1 MSRRYFG
8 TDGVRGPYG
17 GPVINEAFA
26 FRLGWAAATWSVATQ
41 VTGAALLGRDTR
53 ASGPSLLAAVAAGI
67 AAAGLRPVSLGI
79 LPTPAVARAVQAR
92 GAALGAV
99 LTASHNPAADN
110 GIKFFTRGGRKL
122 TDADEAAI
130 EARLDAAPG
139 PQAAAFPSDDLAVQ
153 EYREWAATL
162 LPAGALNGWR
172 LVVDCAHGATAETTP
187 AVLRQLGAEVIA
199 LGIAPDGLNINA
211 GVGSE
216 HPEALRAAV
225 RSSGAR
231 LGLAHDGDGDRLV
244 LCDETGTLLDGDDLL
259 ALLALDALDRD
270 TLPGRTLVVTE
281 QSNLGVDAALAR
293 RSGRVLRTSTGDRQV
308 IARMREEGAV
318 LGGETS
324 GHIVCGDLSP
334 TGDGLVAALR
344 VLEVMRRREEPLSR
358 LRRQWERFPQRST
371 ALRVRLRPPLAS
383 LPTLAATITAW
394 ERSLAGR
401 GRVLVRYSGTEP
413 LLRLLVEGPTE
424 AEVARGLA
432 ELAAAARAEGIAA
445 DD

>member
-17 GPVINEAFA
+17 GPVLNEAFA
-26 FRLGWAAATWSVATQ
+26 FRLGWAAAGWAHAGGTDGEV
-41 VTGAALLGRDTR
+41 LLGRDTR

-67 AAAGLRPVSLGI
+67 AAAGLRPLSLGI
-79 LPTPAVARAVQAR
+79 LPTPAVARAVRNR
-92 GAALGAV
+92 GSALGVV
-99 LTASHNPAADN
+99 LTASHNPAVDN

-130 EARLDAAPG
+130 EARLEAAPAPRDHVAPEEG
-139 PQAAAFPSDDLAVQ
+139 HAVR
-153 EYREWAATL
+153 EYRDWAAGL
-162 LPAGALNGWR
+162 LPPAALAGWR
-172 LVVDCAHGATAETTP
+172 LVVDCAHGATAATTP

-216 HPEALRAAV
+216 HPESLCATVRAT
-225 RSSGAR
+225 GAR
-231 LGLAHDGDGDRLV
+231 VGLAHDGDGDRLV

-259 ALLALDALDRD
+259 TLLALDALDRGA
-270 TLPGRTLVVTE
+270 LPGRTLVVTE
-281 QSNLGVDAALAR
+281 QSNLGVDAAVVSR
-293 RSGRVLRTSTGDRQV
+293 GGRVLRTATGDRQV
-308 IARMREEGAV
+308 IARMQAEGAA

-324 GHIVCGDLSP
+324 GHIVCGDVSS

-344 VLEVMRRREEPLSR
+344 VLELMRRRGEPLSR
-358 LRRQWERFPQRST
+358 LRRQWERFPQRT
-371 ALRVRLRPPLAS
+371 ASLRVRHRPPLAS
-383 LPTLAATITAW
+383 LPRLSATIAAW

-413 LLRLLVEGPTE
+413 LLRLLVEGPTD
-424 AEVARGLA
+424 AEVTRGLA
-432 ELAAAARAEGIAA
+432 ELSAAARAEGIAA